1 MYLTLRIGDYCYIGN
16 DAVIES
22 AQIGSRVYIGRGS
35 IIVCT
40 SNPGTHECGSR
51 MCRGT

>member
-1 MYLTLRIGDYCYIGN
+1 MYLTLRIGDYCYIGD

-35 IIVCT
+35 IIVRT
-40 SNPGTHECGSR
+40 SNPGTHECGPR
-51 MCRGT
+51 LCRCT